1 MGKGEMVC
9 GSTTG
14 GESGGRGA
22 GGGSPRIRPQEAAAP
37 PTMRLYSYALVN
49 EPEEDASVEDESEDS
64 NGDTAE
70 KDDEDIA
77 EDDEGGGEE
86 DSGNDENG
94 GEDEGDEGSDGEGD
108 EDSDS
113 CEGDGLVGE
122 EHFASADRESTISSE
137 DLEIIRASF
146 DLPAELELRVPR
158 QHEMVYSPPP
168 GFFPVFVRY
177 LVCGMVV
184 PPPRLG
190 IRVCKSLGLAFAKFV
205 HNDVLFFT
213 AFVEE
218 MTRIEQRLGLR
229 LYHGLFKAGRTPHD
243 TTFYVSPREG
253 CRFMTAGISNNHNWK
268 NRFFFV
274 RDEG

>member
-94 GEDEGDEGSDGEGD
+94 GEMRATRAATARATRTATVARAT
-108 EDSDS
+108 
-113 CEGDGLVGE
+113 GLWVKSILHLLIG
-122 EHFASADRESTISSE
+122 
-137 DLEIIRASF
+137 
-146 DLPAELELRVPR
+146 RV
-158 QHEMVYSPPP
+158 
-168 GFFPVFVRY
+168 
-177 LVCGMVV
+177 L
-184 PPPRLG
+184 
-190 IRVCKSLGLAFAKFV
+190 LA
-205 HNDVLFFT
+205 
-213 AFVEE
+213 
-218 MTRIEQRLGLR
+218 QRTWR
-229 LYHGLFKAGRTPHD
+229 
-243 TTFYVSPREG
+243 
-253 CRFMTAGISNNHNWK
+253 
-268 NRFFFV
+268 
-274 RDEG
+274 